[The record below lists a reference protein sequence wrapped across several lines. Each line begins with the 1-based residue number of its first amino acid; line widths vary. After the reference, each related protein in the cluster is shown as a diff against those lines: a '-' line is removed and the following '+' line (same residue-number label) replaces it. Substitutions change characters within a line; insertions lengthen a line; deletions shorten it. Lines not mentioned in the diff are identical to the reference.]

1 MVRVSMGLSFH
12 DDTSMVETAESDL
25 RFGPD
30 DPNPNP
36 ETGRISQDGSIQ
48 FAPVDLDPVPG
59 MRSIGQ
65 KSRDDDG
72 GSDDIRI
79 VDKWPM
85 ESKERCIHK

>member
-1 MVRVSMGLSFH
+1 MGLSFH

-36 ETGRISQDGSIQ
+36 ETGRISQDVSIQ
-48 FAPVDLDPVPG
+48 FAPVHPNPVPG
-59 MRSIGQ
+59 MRSI
-65 KSRDDDG
+65 SHDSTVDDID
-72 GSDDIRI
+72 GSDDIQI
-79 VDKWPM
+79 VDKWPV